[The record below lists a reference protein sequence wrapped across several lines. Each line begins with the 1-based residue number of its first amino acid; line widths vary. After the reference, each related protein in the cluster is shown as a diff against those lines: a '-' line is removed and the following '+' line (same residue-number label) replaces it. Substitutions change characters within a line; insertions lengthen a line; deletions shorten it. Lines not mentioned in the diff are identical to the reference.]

1 MDGCHS
7 LLWLGKFDKESS
19 FAKKV
24 AKKLVKA
31 TK

>member
-1 MDGCHS
+1 MDGCGS
-7 LLWLGKFDKESS
+7 WFWFGKFDKESS